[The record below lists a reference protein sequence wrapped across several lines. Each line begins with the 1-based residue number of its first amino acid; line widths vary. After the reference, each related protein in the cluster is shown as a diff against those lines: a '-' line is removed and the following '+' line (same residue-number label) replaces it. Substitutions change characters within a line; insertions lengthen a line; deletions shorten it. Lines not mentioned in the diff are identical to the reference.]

1 MKQKKRIRGFMLVEL
16 LIVIALLAALISIA
30 VPSYVAYTEIARA
43 AACLSNRHNIEQDEV
58 ATLTDRVKSVPSIN
72 PAYACP
78 SGGIYAW
85 LVSDPTLPAYPR
97 VGCSRHYASLPVTNS
112 SLFTSDLSN
121 MNGFNILT
129 GKWQISNGLLIPTS
143 DGQEHRISF
152 GDPKW
157 QDYTISANVTL
168 TSGSGYGIYY
178 RADGKTDISGYSFQY
193 DPGWNNK
200 FIVRRVFNGKEE
212 SAPFQTVSMPAGFPI
227 YNTAHDISVTVLGSR
242 QIIKIDGQTVLDF
255 KDTAFASGMGGFRS
269 WGNSKVAFDSVNV
282 TP

>member
-1 MKQKKRIRGFMLVEL
+1 MNRKNRIRGYMLVEL

-30 VPSYVAYTEIARA
+30 VPSYIAYTETARA
-43 AACLSNRHNIEQDEV
+43 AACLSNRHNIEQDKRASYMNNEAQSLV
-58 ATLTDRVKSVPSIN
+58 IDNRYK
-72 PAYACP
+72 CP
-78 SGGIYAW
+78 SGGVYAW
-85 LVSDPTLPAYPR
+85 LVTDPTQPVYPR
-97 VGCSRHYASLPVTNS
+97 VGCSRHYASLPVTNL

-121 MNGFNILT
+121 MSGFNVLT

-143 DGQEHRISF
+143 DGQEHRIAF

-157 QDYTISANVTL
+157 QDYTISVNVTL

-178 RADGKTDISGYSFQY
+178 RADGKTNISGYSFQY

-212 SAPFQTVSMPAGFPI
+212 SAPFQTVNMPAGFPI